1 MMEKT
6 KVLRT
11 ILVTVLAFA
20 VLSSCKP
27 RQKAEAKGPAQTF
40 GAAPVKVFKAVRMR
54 ISEKLF
60 YTGTIE
66 AWQKITLTPDVGG
79 KIARI
84 LVNEGDRVGKG
95 QVLAELDAEAITLQ
109 LKQAQ
114 AALAVAQ
121 AGFNNAQTNLER
133 MERLS
138 KEKAVSDQQ
147 YEQVKLGYD
156 SAKAQL
162 EQAQAAVNL
171 AQHSLDVSILK
182 APFGGVIASRNAE
195 VGDVINPMMGGL
207 SPGSAGG
214 VLTLVDFSRIKIK
227 VDISGADISRIQKGQ
242 AALLRVPTIPG
253 QEFKGVVQVV
263 NLAADPQTKQF
274 GIEVSADNPDQV
286 LRPGTFGEVIIE
298 VHSHENALV
307 VPQKAILENK
317 YIFIAQDG
325 KAAKKEITLG
335 LQNTTMVEI
344 SSGIAEGDLV
354 IAEGNF
360 GLEDGA
366 SIEVTGEVQQ

>member
-1 MMEKT
+1 MEKT
-6 KVLRT
+6 KRLST
-11 ILVTVLAFA
+11 ILPASFVLAWLAF
-20 VLSSCKP
+20 CKP
-27 RQKAEAKGPAQTF
+27 PQQPAAKGQEQTF

-60 YTGTIE
+60 NTGTIE
-66 AWQKITLTPDVGG
+66 AWQKINLTPDVGG

-95 QVLAELDAEAITLQ
+95 QVLAELDTEATTLQ

-121 AGFNNAQTNLER
+121 ANFNNAQTNLER

-182 APFGGVIASRNAE
+182 APFGGVVASKNAE
-195 VGDVINPMMGGL
+195 VGDVINPMMGGF

-214 VLTLVDFSRIKIK
+214 VVTLVDFSRVKIR
-227 VDISGADISRIQKGQ
+227 VEVSGADIGRIQKGQ
-242 AALLRVPTIPG
+242 TAILRVPTNPG
-253 QEFKGVVQVV
+253 QEFKGTVSVV
-263 NLAADPQTKQF
+263 NLAADPQTKKF
-274 GIEVSADNPDQV
+274 GIEVRVDNPDQV
-286 LRPGTFGEVIIE
+286 LRPGTFGEVVIE
-298 VHSHENALV
+298 VLSHEDALV
-307 VPQKAILENK
+307 IPQKAVLENK
-317 YIFIAQDG
+317 YVFLAQNG
-325 KAAKKEITLG
+325 KAARKEITLG
-335 LQNTTMVEI
+335 LQNTTMVEVT
-344 SSGIAEGDLV
+344 SGIAEGDLV

-360 GLEDGA
+360 GLEEGA
-366 SIEVTGEVQQ
+366 PIEVSGEV